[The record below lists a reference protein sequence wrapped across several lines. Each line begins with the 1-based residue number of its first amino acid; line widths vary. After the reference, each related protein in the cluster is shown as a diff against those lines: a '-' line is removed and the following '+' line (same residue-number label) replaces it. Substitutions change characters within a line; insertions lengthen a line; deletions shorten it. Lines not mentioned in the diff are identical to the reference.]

1 MLPPASPPARAARAA
16 CALLLALAPAAVL
29 GQRGADPFETRKQLP
44 AAPSSFWSD
53 PAGPAP
59 CPDAAALP
67 ETLRLVEAID
77 LALCNNPRTRQSWAI
92 ARQAAA
98 EVGVARSAR
107 LPTVDA
113 LIDLERRE
121 VRNVDDPQGF
131 TLLPASVGF
140 SWLLFDFGGRDAAIA
155 LAAESLA
162 AANWTH
168 NATLQT
174 VMLDAITAYY
184 LLFATR
190 EAVEAGV
197 AAEKSALQS
206 LEAARAR
213 LRAGSATRA
222 DVLQAQTAHSQAVFN
237 RTQAEGEAARSQ
249 GVLAN
254 VLGISPD
261 RPLGIAP
268 PPDLEAQRAIERS
281 VGELLAAA
289 RAQRPELAAA
299 EARVRAAESNVRV
312 RESAAKPTLSL
323 FGSAGA
329 TLSNP
334 GPDPVT
340 GAIGL
345 SVSIPI
351 FTGYFNTYRIQQAR
365 EQVLE
370 QAATRDRL
378 AGDVALEVW
387 RAYQDLR
394 TEGQSLATAN
404 DLVESAQESYNVALA
419 RYRAGVG
426 TVIDLLNAQSA
437 LSAALVQRIEARLR
451 WNVAK
456 AALARAVGVLDP
468 ALVAQLSQASAPLPR

>member
-1 MLPPASPPARAARAA
+1 MPSLPSPSLRAA
-16 CALLLALAPAAVL
+16 CALLLTLAPVATL
-29 GQRGADPFETRKQLP
+29 GQRPADPFETRKLLP
-44 AAPSSFWSD
+44 PAPSSFWSG
-53 PAGPAP
+53 PAGPSP
-59 CPDAAALP
+59 CPDPAAVP

-98 EVGVARSAR
+98 EVGVQRSAR

-121 VRNVDDPQGF
+121 VRNVDNPQGF
-131 TLLPASVGF
+131 TVLPASIAF
-140 SWLLFDFGGRDAAIA
+140 TWLLFDFGGRDAAIA
-155 LAAESLA
+155 FAAESLA

-184 LLFATR
+184 LLFSAR
-190 EAVEAGV
+190 EAVDATA
-197 AAEKSALQS
+197 AAERAALQS

-222 DVLQAQTAHSQAVFN
+222 DVLQAQTAYSQALFN

-261 RPLGIAP
+261 RSLRIVP

-281 VGELLAAA
+281 VGELLDAA
-289 RAQRPELAAA
+289 RAQRPDLAAA

-312 RESAAKPTLSL
+312 RESAAKPTVSL

-329 TLSNP
+329 TLSSP
-334 GPDPVT
+334 GPDPVSGT
-340 GAIGL
+340 IGL
-345 SVSIPI
+345 SLNIPI

-365 EQVLE
+365 DQVLE
-370 QAATRDRL
+370 EAATRDRL
-378 AGDVALEVW
+378 ADDVALEVW

-404 DLVESAQESYNVALA
+404 DLVVSAQESYNVALA

-426 TVIDLLNAQSA
+426 TVIDLLNAQTS
-437 LSAALVQRIEARLR
+437 LSVALVQRIEARLR

-468 ALVAQLSQASAPLPR
+468 ALVTQLSQPTGPAPR

>member
-1 MLPPASPPARAARAA
+1 MMPPLPIRSGRAA
-16 CALLLALAPAAVL
+16 CALLLALTPAAAL
-29 GQRGADPFETRKQLP
+29 GQRPADPFDTRKQLP
-44 AAPSSFWSD
+44 AAPSSFWSG
-53 PAGPAP
+53 PAGPSP
-59 CPDAAALP
+59 CPDAAAMP
-67 ETLRLVEAID
+67 DTLRLVEAID

-98 EVGVARSAR
+98 EVGVAQSAR

-113 LIDLERRE
+113 LVELERRE
-121 VRNVDDPQGF
+121 VRNVENPQGF

-190 EAVEAGV
+190 EAVDATV
-197 AAEKSALQS
+197 AAEQSALQS

-222 DVLQAQTAHSQAVFN
+222 DVLQAQTAHSQTVFN
-237 RTQAEGEAARSQ
+237 RTQAEGDAARSQ

-254 VLGISPD
+254 VLGVSPD
-261 RPLGIAP
+261 RPLQITP

-281 VGELLAAA
+281 IGELLTAAQ
-289 RAQRPELAAA
+289 AQRPELAAA
-299 EARVRAAESNVRV
+299 QARVRAAESNVRV
-312 RESAAKPTLSL
+312 RTSAAKPTVSL
-323 FGSAGA
+323 FGSTGV
-329 TLSNP
+329 TFSNP
-334 GPDPVT
+334 GQDPVT

-345 SVSIPI
+345 SLSIPI

-365 EQVLE
+365 DQVLE

-378 AGDVALEVW
+378 SDDVALEVW

-394 TEGQSLATAN
+394 TEGQSLTTAN
-404 DLVESAQESYNVALA
+404 DLVASAQESYNVALA

-456 AALARAVGVLDP
+456 ASLARAVGVLDP
-468 ALVAQLSQASAPLPR
+468 NLVAQLSQASAPAAR

>member
-1 MLPPASPPARAARAA
+1 MMPPLPIRSGRAA
-16 CALLLALAPAAVL
+16 CALLLALTPAAAL
-29 GQRGADPFETRKQLP
+29 GQRPADPFDTRKQLP
-44 AAPSSFWSD
+44 VAPSSFWSG
-53 PAGPAP
+53 PAGPSP
-59 CPDAAALP
+59 CPDAATVSD
-67 ETLRLVEAID
+67 TLRLVEAID

-98 EVGVARSAR
+98 EVGVAQSAR

-113 LIDLERRE
+113 LVELERRE
-121 VRNVDDPQGF
+121 VRNVENPQGF

-190 EAVEAGV
+190 EAVDATV
-197 AAEKSALQS
+197 AAEQSALQS

-222 DVLQAQTAHSQAVFN
+222 DVLQAQTAHSQSVFN
-237 RTQAEGEAARSQ
+237 RTQAEGDAARSQ

-254 VLGISPD
+254 VLGVSPD
-261 RPLGIAP
+261 RPLQITP

-281 VGELLAAA
+281 IGELLTAAQ
-289 RAQRPELAAA
+289 AQRPELAAA
-299 EARVRAAESNVRV
+299 QARVRAAESNVRV
-312 RESAAKPTLSL
+312 RTSAARPTVSL
-323 FGSAGA
+323 FGSTGV
-329 TLSNP
+329 TFSNP
-334 GPDPVT
+334 GQDPVT

-345 SVSIPI
+345 SLSIPI

-365 EQVLE
+365 DQVLE

-378 AGDVALEVW
+378 SDDVALEVW

-394 TEGQSLATAN
+394 TEGQSLTTAN
-404 DLVESAQESYNVALA
+404 DLVASAQESYNVALA

-456 AALARAVGVLDP
+456 ASLARAVGVLDP
-468 ALVAQLSQASAPLPR
+468 NLVAQLSQASAPAAR

>member
-1 MLPPASPPARAARAA
+1 MPKPPSRPLRAA
-16 CALLLALAPAAVL
+16 CALLLALVPVATL
-29 GQRGADPFETRKQLP
+29 GQRPVDPFETRKLLP
-44 AAPSSFWSD
+44 AAPSSFWS
-53 PAGPAP
+53 GPTGPSP
-59 CPDAAALP
+59 CPDPAAVP

-77 LALCNNPRTRQSWAI
+77 LALCHNPRTRQSWAI

-98 EVGVARSAR
+98 EVGVARSER

-121 VRNVDDPQGF
+121 VRNIENPQGV

-190 EAVEAGV
+190 EAVEATV
-197 AAEKSALQS
+197 AAERSALQS

-237 RTQAEGEAARSQ
+237 RTQAEGDAARSQ

-261 RPLGIAP
+261 RTLRITP

-289 RAQRPELAAA
+289 RVQRPDLAAA
-299 EARVRAAESNVRV
+299 QARVRAAESNVRV
-312 RESAAKPTLSL
+312 RESAAKPTVSL
-323 FGSAGA
+323 FGSTGV
-329 TLSNP
+329 TLSSP
-334 GPDPVT
+334 GPDPVS

-345 SVSIPI
+345 SINIPI
-351 FTGYFNTYRIQQAR
+351 FTGYFNAYRIQQAR

-378 AGDVALEVW
+378 ADDVALEVW

-394 TEGQSLATAN
+394 TEGQSFTTAN
-404 DLVESAQESYNVALA
+404 DLVASAQESYNVALA

-426 TVIDLLNAQSA
+426 TVIDLLNAQTA

-468 ALVAQLSQASAPLPR
+468 ALVAQLSQPTAPAPR

>member
-1 MLPPASPPARAARAA
+1 MMPPLPIRSGRAA
-16 CALLLALAPAAVL
+16 CALLLALTPAAAL
-29 GQRGADPFETRKQLP
+29 GQRPADPFDTRKQLP
-44 AAPSSFWSD
+44 AAPSSFWSG
-53 PAGPAP
+53 PAGPSP
-59 CPDAAALP
+59 CPDAAAMP
-67 ETLRLVEAID
+67 DTLRLVEAID

-98 EVGVARSAR
+98 EVGVAQSAR

-113 LIDLERRE
+113 LIEIERRE
-121 VRNVDDPQGF
+121 VRNVDNPQGF

-190 EAVEAGV
+190 EAVDATV
-197 AAEKSALQS
+197 AAEQSALQS

-222 DVLQAQTAHSQAVFN
+222 DVLQAQTAHSQSVFN
-237 RTQAEGEAARSQ
+237 RTQAEGDAARSQ

-254 VLGISPD
+254 VLGVSPD
-261 RPLGIAP
+261 RPLQITP

-281 VGELLAAA
+281 IGELLTAAQ
-289 RAQRPELAAA
+289 AQRPELAAA
-299 EARVRAAESNVRV
+299 QARVRAAESNVRV
-312 RESAAKPTLSL
+312 RTSAAKPTVSL
-323 FGSAGA
+323 FGSTGV
-329 TLSNP
+329 TFSNP
-334 GPDPVT
+334 GQDPVT

-345 SVSIPI
+345 SLSIPI

-365 EQVLE
+365 DQVLE

-378 AGDVALEVW
+378 SDDVALEVW

-394 TEGQSLATAN
+394 TEGQSLTTAN
-404 DLVESAQESYNVALA
+404 DLVASAQESYNVALA

-456 AALARAVGVLDP
+456 ASLARAVGVLDP
-468 ALVAQLSQASAPLPR
+468 NLVAQLSQASAPAAR

>member
-1 MLPPASPPARAARAA
+1 MMPPLPIRSGRAA
-16 CALLLALAPAAVL
+16 CALLLALTPAAAL
-29 GQRGADPFETRKQLP
+29 GQRPADPFDTRKQLP
-44 AAPSSFWSD
+44 AAPSSFWSG
-53 PAGPAP
+53 PAGPSP
-59 CPDAAALP
+59 CPDAAAVP

-98 EVGVARSAR
+98 EVGVAQSAR

-113 LIDLERRE
+113 LVELERRE
-121 VRNVDDPQGF
+121 VRNVENPQGF

-190 EAVEAGV
+190 EAVDATV
-197 AAEKSALQS
+197 AAEQSALQS

-222 DVLQAQTAHSQAVFN
+222 DVLQAQTAHSQSVFN
-237 RTQAEGEAARSQ
+237 RTQAEGDAARSQ

-254 VLGISPD
+254 VLGVSPD
-261 RPLGIAP
+261 RPLQITP

-281 VGELLAAA
+281 IGELLTAAQ
-289 RAQRPELAAA
+289 AQRPELAAA
-299 EARVRAAESNVRV
+299 QARVRAAESNVRV
-312 RESAAKPTLSL
+312 RTSAAKPTVSL
-323 FGSAGA
+323 FGSTGV
-329 TLSNP
+329 TFSNP
-334 GPDPVT
+334 GQDPVT

-345 SVSIPI
+345 SLSIPI

-365 EQVLE
+365 DQVLE

-378 AGDVALEVW
+378 SDDVALEVW

-394 TEGQSLATAN
+394 TEGQSLTTAN
-404 DLVESAQESYNVALA
+404 DLVASAQESYNVALA

-456 AALARAVGVLDP
+456 ASLARAVGVLDP
-468 ALVAQLSQASAPLPR
+468 NLVAQLSQASAPAAR

>member
-1 MLPPASPPARAARAA
+1 MMPPLPIRSGRAA
-16 CALLLALAPAAVL
+16 CALLLALTPAAAL
-29 GQRGADPFETRKQLP
+29 GQRPADPFDTRKQLP
-44 AAPSSFWSD
+44 AAPSSFWSG
-53 PAGPAP
+53 PAGPSP
-59 CPDAAALP
+59 CPDAATVSD
-67 ETLRLVEAID
+67 TLRLVEAID

-98 EVGVARSAR
+98 EVGVAQSAR

-113 LIDLERRE
+113 LVELERRE
-121 VRNVDDPQGF
+121 VRNVENPQGF

-190 EAVEAGV
+190 EAVDATV
-197 AAEKSALQS
+197 AAEQSALQS

-222 DVLQAQTAHSQAVFN
+222 DVLQAQTAHSQSVFN
-237 RTQAEGEAARSQ
+237 RTQAEGDAARSQ

-254 VLGISPD
+254 VLGVSPD
-261 RPLGIAP
+261 RPLQITP

-281 VGELLAAA
+281 IGELLTAAQ
-289 RAQRPELAAA
+289 AQRPELAAA
-299 EARVRAAESNVRV
+299 QARVRAAESNVRV
-312 RESAAKPTLSL
+312 RTSAAKPTVSL
-323 FGSAGA
+323 FGSTGV
-329 TLSNP
+329 TFSNP
-334 GPDPVT
+334 GQDPVT

-345 SVSIPI
+345 SLSIPI

-365 EQVLE
+365 DQVLE

-378 AGDVALEVW
+378 SDDVALEVW

-394 TEGQSLATAN
+394 TEGQSLTTAN
-404 DLVESAQESYNVALA
+404 DLVASAQESYNVALA

-456 AALARAVGVLDP
+456 ASLARAVGVLDP
-468 ALVAQLSQASAPLPR
+468 NLVAQLSQASAPAAR